1 MGKLDISGK
10 MGAFK
15 TRALRNAKQFGFKVK
30 AHSPEICLVTGGIAI
45 IAGFVLACVDTVDIA
60 ETNEQVNDILEEARN
75 IDAEGI
81 EKGRIMT
88 GAYAKAAWLYLKR
101 YFRSTGCTTVGL
113 TLMTASFVIEKGRY
127 NKSAAAYMEL
137 LGMATLYRNRLID
150 RYGEEVDRELRF
162 GTHKETVKNKVL
174 GEDGKMHTIKE
185 EIDVLDANDIPTD
198 EYVFE
203 IGPQLPDGTPNPMW
217 NDDRAYMVDSFTR
230 LEQSLNDELH
240 MRAHSTGKH
249 GVMFKNEVTDQ
260 FCYPRT
266 KIGQTHGYVGV
277 KDDEAMVEGYYISLG
292 MNDIHVIE
300 RDEFINHER
309 DTLLIELNPA
319 IPIYSKLK

>member
-75 IDAEGI
+75 TDAEGI

-88 GAYAKAAWLYLKR
+88 WAYIKAGCLYGKR
-101 YFRSTGCTTVGL
+101 YKRSVACTVTGLGL
-113 TLMTASFVIEKGRY
+113 TAASAVILNDRC
-127 NKSAAAYMEL
+127 NKSAAAYVGL
-137 LGMATLYRNRLID
+137 LGMFNGYRNNVVNRF
-150 RYGEEVDRELRF
+150 GEDVDRELRF

-174 GEDGKMHTIKE
+174 GEDGKMHTVKE
-185 EIDVLDANDIPTD
+185 EIDILDANDIPKD

-203 IGPQLPDGTPNPMW
+203 IGPQLPDGTPNPLW
-217 NDDRAYMVDSFTR
+217 DDDRAYMVDSFTR

-249 GVMFKNEVTDQ
+249 GVMFKNEVTDK

-319 IPIYSKLK
+319 IPIYSKLQ